1 VGTGLSY
8 TSTNDYADDEA
19 EVDEQFYLFLQN
31 FLKLHTSYKERPIYF
46 TGESHAGTSF
56 GLFFLLFLQVRQH

>member
-1 VGTGLSY
+1 VLYVDQPVGTGLSY

-31 FLKLHTSYKERPIYF
+31 FLKLHPSYKERPLYF
-46 TGESHAGTSF
+46 TGESHAG
-56 GLFFLLFLQVRQH
+56 Q